1 MVSQRYEDKV
11 NMLRKIERRF
21 AKIFTLKFKTVD
33 KLPNDCMQ
41 WNGIQCA
48 LRKCQN
54 TCEKIYIE
62 FSNIL
67 IWLLAQICFLSN

>member
-48 LRKCQN
+48 LRKC
-54 TCEKIYIE
+54 
-62 FSNIL
+62 
-67 IWLLAQICFLSN
+67 